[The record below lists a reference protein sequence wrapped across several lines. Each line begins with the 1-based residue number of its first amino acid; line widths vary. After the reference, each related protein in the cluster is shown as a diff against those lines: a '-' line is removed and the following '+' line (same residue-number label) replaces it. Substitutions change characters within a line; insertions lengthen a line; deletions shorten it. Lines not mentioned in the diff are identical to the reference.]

1 MFSAIGEFV
10 QERLTVTDWS
20 STVEAETSEHTGGS
34 DPLTTMFAV
43 AALEQTV
50 PAQPLYVNESGPV

>member
-1 MFSAIGEFV
+1 V

-20 STVEAETSEHTGGS
+20 PTVEAETSEHTGGS